1 MIKIEHLTKT
11 YKSKKGFLCYA
22 LKDVSF
28 TLKDSG
34 MVFVV
39 GKSGCGK
46 TTLLNLIGGLD
57 NITSGTI
64 IAAGNDLS
72 SFTNEQYDAYRNSYF
87 GFVFQ
92 DFFLLDDLT
101 VFDNVKLALD
111 IQNKV
116 NDEEVINIL
125 KEVGL
130 EGLENRYPE
139 ELSGGQK
146 QRVAIARALIKKPKL
161 ILADEPTG
169 NLDSKTSVQ
178 ILQLLKKLSK
188 EYLVLIVSHN
198 VEDAKIYADRIIE
211 LSDGKIVKDVSKEE
225 EYNNNLT
232 FENNIL
238 SLPHS
243 NNMSKEELNLIKEY
257 CKNYDVKEIVQKS
270 DGFYETTNIESTGEK
285 FELAAPKLVGKS
297 KYRLSSKLFRNE
309 RGGSVFT
316 SVIVGLF
323 LVVLGL
329 CQTLIGF
336 DRKDVINSSM
346 KPQDFIVRK
355 IAYEDQMSL
364 VELEIDKTRQEI
376 MNENEEEAFLE
387 SGYEG
392 KYFYLYNYSS
402 NICSFRAINYQHY
415 LTPNS
420 FAQNFYSE
428 TDYGTLVCDYE
439 FLLEKFGNESNELT
453 YIGDL
458 YDHPT
463 GIILTDYMA
472 DSIIYT
478 TGKYLTHESM
488 LGQNSFS
495 YINAIIDTGYK
506 ERHKETIESYIDLIV
521 NGASD
526 QEKNALFASE
536 GYANLRDEIE
546 QYLGINYSLNPN
558 FATEIKAVDMK
569 AHYSLRNTIFIANG
583 QSSEKINYTTLYNDD
598 EISSKLSLGE
608 MLMGYSQ
615 YNSLFGTQYTLNDLD
630 TFVSHSI
637 KIECYNGE
645 NVYYSKEFTLVGLRK
660 YDGVYV
666 KYDDYNEYAKS
677 TMFKTGIYFDD
688 PSLTDILYDVAIDNA
703 FQPVSIY
710 YDSIYEINKGISVV
724 RTLFVFIGVVLL
736 VACLL
741 FLISYS
747 VTSVR
752 KKKVDIGI
760 LRGLGMTNKDLYVIY
775 IYQFLKIGLI
785 ISLVLMVGL
794 IISSQFANLLL
805 QEGFSSL
812 MKLTFIKSIQIIK
825 FDITVLLTDVG
836 ILFAILVVTL
846 IFPIFKLRKIKP
858 LNIIK
863 S

>member
-1 MIKIEHLTKT
+1 MTEVTIPSTVEYNGQT
-11 YKSKKGFLCYA
+11 Y
-22 LKDVSF
+22 
-28 TLKDSG
+28 
-34 MVFVV
+34 
-39 GKSGCGK
+39 
-46 TTLLNLIGGLD
+46 
-57 NITSGTI
+57 
-64 IAAGNDLS
+64 
-72 SFTNEQYDAYRNSYF
+72 
-87 GFVFQ
+87 
-92 DFFLLDDLT
+92 T
-101 VFDNVKLALD
+101 V
-111 IQNKV
+111 
-116 NDEEVINIL
+116 
-125 KEVGL
+125 
-130 EGLENRYPE
+130 
-139 ELSGGQK
+139 
-146 QRVAIARALIKKPKL
+146 
-161 ILADEPTG
+161 
-169 NLDSKTSVQ
+169 
-178 ILQLLKKLSK
+178 
-188 EYLVLIVSHN
+188 
-198 VEDAKIYADRIIE
+198 DRI
-211 LSDGKIVKDVSKEE
+211 SSYAFYGCQS
-225 EYNNNLT
+225 LT
-232 FENNIL
+232 TVTMPNT
-238 SLPHS
+238 
-243 NNMSKEELNLIKEY
+243 IK
-257 CKNYDVKEIVQKS
+257 S
-270 DGFYETTNIESTGEK
+270 
-285 FELAAPKLVGKS
+285 
-297 KYRLSSKLFRNE
+297 
-309 RGGSVFT
+309 
-316 SVIVGLF
+316 
-323 LVVLGL
+323 
-329 CQTLIGF
+329 IG
-336 DRKDVINSSM
+336 
-346 KPQDFIVRK
+346 
-355 IAYEDQMSL
+355 Y
-364 VELEIDKTRQEI
+364 
-376 MNENEEEAFLE
+376 EAFRECFAL
-387 SGYEG
+387 
-392 KYFYLYNYSS
+392 
-402 NICSFRAINYQHY
+402 
-415 LTPNS
+415 NS
-420 FAQNFYSE
+420 TTMSDQ
-428 TDYGTLVCDYE
+428 
-439 FLLEKFGNESNELT
+439 LT

-526 QEKNALFASE
+526 QEKNALFSSE

-598 EISSKLSLGE
+598 EISSKLSVGE

-677 TMFKTGIYFDD
+677 TMFKTGIYFDN
-688 PSLTDILYDVAIDNA
+688 PSLTDKLYDVAIDNA

-752 KKKVDIGI
+752 KKRVEIGI
-760 LRGLGMTNKDLYVIY
+760 LRGLGMTNKDLYDVY
-775 IYQFLKIGLI
+775 ICQFLKIGLI
-785 ISLVLMVGL
+785 ISVVLTIGL
-794 IISSQFANLLL
+794 IISSQFANILL
-805 QEGFSSL
+805 QEGFASL
-812 MKLTFIKSIQIIK
+812 MKLTFIKSIKIVK
-825 FDITVLLTDVG
+825 FDIEVLLIDIG
-836 ILFAILVVTL
+836 ILFAILVVSL
-846 IFPIFKLRKIKP
+846 IFPIIKLRKIKP